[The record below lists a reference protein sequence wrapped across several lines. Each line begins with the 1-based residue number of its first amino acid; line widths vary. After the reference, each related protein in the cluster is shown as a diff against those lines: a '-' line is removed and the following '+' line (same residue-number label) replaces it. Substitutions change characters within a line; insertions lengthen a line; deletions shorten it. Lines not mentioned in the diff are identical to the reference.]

1 MSRNRAVIVAV
12 AVLIV
17 VVAFGVIVY
26 MEVGQGAGQA
36 RTVDVKVSGSR
47 MTPDRINVHQND
59 EVTMNVTADK
69 KEEIH
74 LHGYDIAFEVEAA
87 GDTVKHTFK
96 ADKTGTFAIEIEDTS
111 TPLGDLVVSP

>member
-1 MSRNRAVIVAV
+1 MSRNRVVVIAI

-26 MEVGQGAGQA
+26 TQVGRVGGQA
-36 RTVDVKVSGSR
+36 RTVDVKVSGST
-47 MTPDRINVHQND
+47 MTPDRISVHQSD
-59 EVTMNVTADK
+59 QVTMNVTADK

-96 ADKTGTFAIEIEDTS
+96 ADKTGTFPIEIEDTS